1 MDPQEQ
7 WLQQKERV
15 LAWVRFGFAIAAIL
29 VIQLNPE
36 RGARFPVLSRVS
48 LLSFFFYSAL
58 IAFLVARA
66 TSWARA
72 KLARL
77 ALLTTCLDLLWV
89 SVIVYSTGPSP
100 TPFFVYYFFPI
111 VTASFR
117 YGTRGGLLAALVG
130 LSVYAVIRFSPLT
143 DEVLPLDIYIIRS
156 IYLLVLA
163 YIFGL
168 LSEFEHKQSAK
179 LVALY
184 KTAADA
190 AAQEERR
197 RIARELHDRLLQSLA
212 TLSLRL
218 EACRRNVSVA
228 SPDET
233 VRELQSMEEMTS
245 YSIADIR
252 RFLTGKE
259 VGSLAPGTLLESLK
273 EDMKFLRD
281 GLGIHVILENEP
293 EELDLP
299 LEAEREL
306 YYVVREGLMNIA
318 KHSHASKAAV
328 WLRATAQQIRGVVED
343 DGVGFEAERHT
354 AGDTLGL
361 RSMEERINKLGGKLE
376 VHSAAGK
383 GTRLSFAI
391 PIPS

>member
-15 LAWVRFGFAIAAIL
+15 LAWARFGFSVAAIL
-29 VIQLNPE
+29 VIQFNPE
-36 RGARFPVLSRVS
+36 RGARFPLLSRVS
-48 LLSFFFYSAL
+48 LLSFVFYSAL
-58 IAFLVARA
+58 IIFIVAHG

-72 KLARL
+72 KLSRL
-77 ALLTTCLDLLWV
+77 AVLTTSLDLVWV

-130 LSVYAVIRFSPLT
+130 LIVYAGIRFSPLT
-143 DEVLPLDIYIIRS
+143 DDALPLDIYIIRS

-168 LSEFEHKQSAK
+168 LSEFEQKQNQK
-179 LVALY
+179 LIALY
-184 KTAADA
+184 RTAADA

-197 RIARELHDRLLQSLA
+197 RIARELHDRLLQILA
-212 TLSLRL
+212 TLTLRL
-218 EACRRNVSVA
+218 EACRRNLGPA
-228 SPDET
+228 AAET
-233 VRELQSMEEMTS
+233 TSELRSMEELTAQ
-245 YSIADIR
+245 SIADIR
-252 RFLTGKE
+252 RFLSGNE
-259 VGSLAPGTLLESLK
+259 PCPIEPGTLIESLK

-293 EELDLP
+293 EEINLP
-299 LEAEREL
+299 FEAEREL

-318 KHSHASKAAV
+318 KHSRASKAAV
-328 WLRATAQQIRGVVED
+328 WLRATAQQIRGTVED
-343 DGVGFEAERHT
+343 DGVGFETQRRQT
-354 AGDTLGL
+354 SDTLGL
-361 RSMEERINKLGGKLE
+361 RSMEERINKLGGNFE
-376 VHSAAGK
+376 VHSAVGK
-383 GTRLSFAI
+383 GTRLSFAF

>member
-15 LAWVRFGFAIAAIL
+15 LAWARFGFAVAAVL
-29 VIQLNPE
+29 VILLNPE
-36 RGARFPVLSRVS
+36 RGARFPLLSRVS
-48 LLSFFFYSAL
+48 LLSFFIFSAL
-58 IAFLVARA
+58 IAFVVTRA
-66 TSWARA
+66 TSWAGA
-72 KLARL
+72 NLSRL
-77 ALLTTCLDLLWV
+77 ALVTTCLDLVWI
-89 SVIVYSTGPSP
+89 SIIVYSTGPSP

-117 YGTRGGLLAALVG
+117 YGMRGGMLAAVVG
-130 LSVYAVIRFSPLT
+130 LVSYAVIRFSPLS
-143 DEVLPLDIYIIRS
+143 DGALPLDIYIIRS

-168 LSEFEHKQSAK
+168 LSEFEHKQNEK

-197 RIARELHDRLLQSLA
+197 RIARELHDRLLQTLA

-218 EACRRNVSVA
+218 EACRRNPGTA
-228 SPDET
+228 SA
-233 VRELQSMEEMTS
+233 ELMSEIRSMEEMTAH
-245 YSIADIR
+245 SITDIR
-252 RFLTGKE
+252 QFLTGKDPCPLE
-259 VGSLAPGTLLESLK
+259 PGTLIDSLK

-293 EELDLP
+293 DELNLP
-299 LEAEREL
+299 PEAEREL
-306 YYVVREGLMNIA
+306 YYVVREGLMNVA

-328 WLRATAQQIRGVVED
+328 WLRATAQQILGTVED
-343 DGVGFEAERHT
+343 NGVGFEAERRRS
-354 AGDTLGL
+354 DTLGL
-361 RSMEERINKLGGKLE
+361 RSMEERINKLGGNLE

-391 PIPS
+391 PIRT

>member
-1 MDPQEQ
+1 
-7 WLQQKERV
+7 
-15 LAWVRFGFAIAAIL
+15 RFGFAVAAIL

-36 RGARFPVLSRVS
+36 RGARFPLLSRVS

-58 IAFLVARA
+58 IAFIVARA
-66 TSWARA
+66 TSSARA
-72 KLARL
+72 KLSRL
-77 ALLTTCLDLLWV
+77 AVLTTCLDLLWV

-117 YGTRGGLLAALVG
+117 YGIRGGLLAAVVG
-130 LSVYAVIRFSPLT
+130 LSVYAVIRFSPLA
-143 DEVLPLDIYIIRS
+143 DEVMPVDIYIIRS

-168 LSEFEHKQSAK
+168 LSEFESKQSQK

-190 AAQEERR
+190 AANEERR

-218 EACRRNVSVA
+218 EACRRNLGAAATETA
-228 SPDET
+228 S
-233 VRELQSMEEMTS
+233 ELLSMEEMTAH
-245 YSIADIR
+245 SIADIR
-252 RFLTGKE
+252 RFLSGKE
-259 VGSLAPGTLLESLK
+259 PCPLEPGTLIESLK

-293 EELDLP
+293 EELNLP
-299 LEAEREL
+299 VEAEREL

-318 KHSHASKAAV
+318 RHSHASKAAV
-328 WLRATAQQIRGVVED
+328 WLRATAQQIRGSVED
-343 DGVGFEAERHT
+343 DGVGFEAERRT
-354 AGDTLGL
+354 TTDTLGL
-361 RSMEERINKLGGKLE
+361 RSMEERINKLGGNLE
-376 VHSAAGK
+376 VHTATGK
-383 GTRLSFAI
+383 GTRLTFAI
-391 PIPS
+391 PLPS